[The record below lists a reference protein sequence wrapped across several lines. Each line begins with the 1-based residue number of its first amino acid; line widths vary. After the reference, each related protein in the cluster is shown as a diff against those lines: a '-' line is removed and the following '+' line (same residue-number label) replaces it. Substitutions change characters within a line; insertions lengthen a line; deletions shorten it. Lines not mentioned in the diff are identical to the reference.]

1 MATQVTNYQCP
12 ACMGPLHFKGESGR
26 LECDYCGSS
35 FNTAEI
41 EALYG
46 EKEANAAEATQNAAE
61 AEQAIAD
68 GSDWDTSGLS
78 EDWGADAGSIK
89 AYCCPSCGAELL
101 CDATTAATSCP
112 YCGNPSVI
120 PGQFSGVL
128 KPDFVLPF
136 KLSKEDAIKAL
147 KKHYLKKPLLPS
159 TFSKANHLEE
169 IKGVYVPFWLYD
181 CSADYTGSYKATRIH
196 TWSDSQYNYTKTD
209 HFLLRRGAEANFQG
223 IPMDGSSKMDDTF
236 MESIEPYD
244 YGQLIDFD
252 MAYLTGFLADK
263 YDVPSENGEARIRQR
278 VDNAVEDELQSS
290 LIGYATVIPTSRQL
304 QIRHSK
310 ARYALLPVW
319 ILNTQYRGKIYTF
332 AMNGQTG
339 KMTGSFPICP
349 KRTAGWFAGICA
361 GVTLLSLLVQWLIL

>member
-1 MATQVTNYQCP
+1 MEGQNRVLEYKCPCCNAGLVFGSNTQQLTCEYCGNTFDIDTVKAFNDSGEQNTEEFQWDDQPKQEWAEEERQAMHAFQCP
-12 ACMGPLHFKGESGR
+12 ACGGEI
-26 LECDYCGSS
+26 LTDE
-35 FNTAEI
+35 N
-41 EALYG
+41 
-46 EKEANAAEATQNAAE
+46 
-61 AEQAIAD
+61 
-68 GSDWDTSGLS
+68 
-78 EDWGADAGSIK
+78 
-89 AYCCPSCGAELL
+89 
-101 CDATTAATSCP
+101 TAATFCP
-112 YCGNPSVI
+112 YCDNPTIMPSRL
-120 PGQFSGVL
+120 SGGL
-128 KPDFVLPF
+128 KPDAVLPF
-136 KLSKEDAIKAL
+136 QTSKEDAKAAFL
-147 KKHYLKKPLLPS
+147 RLCKGKPLLPKGF
-159 TFSKANHLEE
+159 TAEQRLEK
-169 IKGVYVPFWLYD
+169 ITGIYVPFWLYD
-181 CSADYTGSYKATRIH
+181 CSADYTSSYKATRIH